1 MAHFEILGWKKTDWD
16 FVGKRYIAFAFSGLM
31 LANGVFAMVQLA
43 RGKAKL
49 GIDFS
54 GGQAIQAVVEGKV
67 DMDGVRA
74 AFGARGMRDVQVQ
87 LATTEKGQRLLFKLR
102 GAEASGTAAVGSGAE
117 LIRAVLG
124 GSVGG
129 ATIVIE
135 GVQAVGPAVG
145 KRLQVQAGW
154 AVLWAI
160 VLIMVYIWIRFEY
173 RFGLAAAIA
182 TLHDVIVVLGI
193 MWLVGS
199 EFSLLIVTALL
210 TLAGYSLTDT
220 VVVYDRIRENLRL
233 HPADSFEVN
242 TNRSINEVLSRT
254 LVTSVMVMLPLIS
267 LLIYGSPVTYEFSLA
282 LTFGVIIGTYS
293 SWYVASPII
302 VEWENYRRRRAARA
316 AALRMAG
323 RR

>member
-1 MAHFEILGWKKTDWD
+1 MAHYEILGWKKTDWD
-16 FVGKRYIAFAFSGLM
+16 FVGKRYLAFAFSGIM

-54 GGQAIQAVVEGKV
+54 GGQSIQVMVDGKV
-67 DMDGVRA
+67 DMDGVRS
-74 AFGARGMRDVQVQ
+74 AFAARGLRDVQVQ
-87 LATTEKGQRLLFKLR
+87 QATTDKGQRLLFKLR
-102 GAEASGTAAVGSGAE
+102 GEEASGTAVVGSGAE
-117 LIRAVLG
+117 LVKAVLA

-145 KRLQVQAGW
+145 RRLQEQAGW
-154 AVLWAI
+154 AVFWAI
-160 VLIMVYIWIRFEY
+160 ILIMVYIWIRFEY
-173 RFGLAAAIA
+173 RFGLAAAVA

-193 MWLVGS
+193 MVLVGS

-233 HPADSFEVN
+233 HPADSF
-242 TNRSINEVLSRT
+242 
-254 LVTSVMVMLPLIS
+254 
-267 LLIYGSPVTYEFSLA
+267 
-282 LTFGVIIGTYS
+282 
-293 SWYVASPII
+293 
-302 VEWENYRRRRAARA
+302 
-316 AALRMAG
+316 
-323 RR
+323 